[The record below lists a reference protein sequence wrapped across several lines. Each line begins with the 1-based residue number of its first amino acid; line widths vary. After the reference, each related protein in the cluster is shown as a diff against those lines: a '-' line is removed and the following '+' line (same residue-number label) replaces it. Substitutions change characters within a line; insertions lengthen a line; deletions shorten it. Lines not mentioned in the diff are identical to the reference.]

1 MLAGVKERVKVFAE
15 AVQFLSVAGG
25 LSGYQIAPFRNQE
38 AAEAVSNNIV
48 QMAGFVRMK
57 IDQSSQNPPPF
68 SKCHLQ
74 GIKQSKRTI
83 KSTLGLCQN
92 RRTPKMGGFVL
103 VSLETKQIQGSL
115 KSRRSTM
122 LTSTQA
128 DPRDIRGS
136 L

>member
-57 IDQSSQNPPPF
+57 IDQSSQNPPSF

-74 GIKQSKRTI
+74 GIKQSK
-83 KSTLGLCQN
+83 
-92 RRTPKMGGFVL
+92 
-103 VSLETKQIQGSL
+103 
-115 KSRRSTM
+115 
-122 LTSTQA
+122 
-128 DPRDIRGS
+128 
-136 L
+136 